1 MDWFG
6 VVWFFGLFILLLA
19 IGAPIAVGLGATG
32 LFLIWKFS
40 LGMAAIGPTF
50 YSNLA
55 KFQLLAIPF
64 FIMAGLILERVGI
77 SERLVRLATLLIGPV
92 HGGLALVAIVCC
104 VFFAGISGSGPADT
118 AALGTI
124 LIPAMAARGYA
135 KPFASALIAS
145 GGSIAIIIPPS
156 IAFIIYGVITNTS
169 IPALFAAGVIP
180 GLVVGVCLA
189 IPAYVISRRHGWRG
203 DRYGT
208 RAEILRA
215 LRDSVWGLLA
225 PVIIL
230 GGIYGGVFTPTE
242 AAVVAVF
249 YGLFVGV
256 VVYRSLSLGSLW
268 GIIRDTVV
276 SSAVVMLIVGFAGL
290 YAWAGSTMGAIDQIT
305 HALLGLSKTPWVVL
319 WAINLLVFLA
329 GYILDGISIYY
340 IFVPIIMP
348 IMATFD
354 WNPVWIGVMLTVN
367 IAIGQVTPPVAVN
380 LYVAANIAKLSFD
393 EISRAVWP
401 FVLAMLLSLFIVAQW
416 PGLSTFLPGLFGLK

>member
-1 MDWFG
+1 MDWLG
-6 VVWFFGLFILLLA
+6 IVWFFGLFILLLA
-19 IGAPIAVGLGATG
+19 VGTPIAVALGATG
-32 LFLIWKFS
+32 LFLIWKFA
-40 LGMAAIGPTF
+40 LGLAAIGPTF
-50 YSNLA
+50 YANLA

-64 FIMAGLILERVGI
+64 FILAGLILERVGI

-135 KPFASALIAS
+135 EPFASALIAS

-169 IPALFAAGVIP
+169 IPALFAAGIIP
-180 GLVVGVCLA
+180 GLIVGVCLA
-189 IPAYVISRRHGWRG
+189 IPAFVISRRHGWRG
-203 DRYGT
+203 GRYGT
-208 RAEILRA
+208 CVEILVA
-215 LRDSVWGLLA
+215 LRESVWGLLA
-225 PVIIL
+225 PLIIL

-249 YGLFVGV
+249 YGLFVGLF
-256 VVYRSLSLGSLW
+256 VYRSLTLASLW
-268 GIIRDTVV
+268 IIIRDTVV

-290 YAWAGSTMGAIDQIT
+290 YAWAGSTMGVIDRIT
-305 HALLGLSKTPWVVL
+305 HALLGLSKNPWVVL

-348 IMATFD
+348 IMATFGWD
-354 WNPVWIGVMLTVN
+354 PVWIGVVLTVN
-367 IAIGQVTPPVAVN
+367 VAIGQVTPPVAVN
-380 LYVAANIAKLSFD
+380 LYVAANIARLSFD

-401 FVLAMLLSLFIVAQW
+401 FVLAMLLALAVITEW
-416 PGLSTFLPGLFGLK
+416 PALSTFLPALFGLK

>member
-1 MDWFG
+1 MDWLAA
-6 VVWFFGLFILLLA
+6 VWFFGLLILFLA
-19 IGAPIAVGLGATG
+19 VGTPIAVALGATG
-32 LFLIWKFS
+32 LILIWKFS
-40 LGMAAIGPTF
+40 LGLAAIGPTF

-77 SERLVRLATLLIGPV
+77 SERLVRLASLLIGPV

-135 KPFASALIAS
+135 RPFASALIAS

-169 IPALFAAGVIP
+169 IPALFAAGIVP
-180 GLVVGVCLA
+180 GLIVGACLA
-189 IPAYVISRRHGWRG
+189 LPAYVIARRHGWRG
-203 DRYGT
+203 ERYGT
-208 RAEILRA
+208 RAEILVA
-215 LRDSVWGLLA
+215 LRESVWGLLA
-225 PVIIL
+225 PLIIL

-249 YGLFVGV
+249 YGLFVGL
-256 VVYRSLSLGSLW
+256 VVYRSLDLATVW
-268 GIIRDTVV
+268 GILRDTVV

-290 YAWAGSTMGAIDQIT
+290 YAWAGSTMGVIDRIT
-305 HALLGLSKTPWVVL
+305 QALLGLSRNPWVVI
-319 WAINLLVFLA
+319 WVINLLVFLA

-348 IMATFD
+348 IMAAFGWD
-354 WNPVWIGVMLTVN
+354 PVWIGVILTVN
-367 IAIGQVTPPVAVN
+367 VAIGQVTPPVAVN
-380 LYVAANIAKLSFD
+380 LYVAANIARLSFD

-401 FVLAMLLSLFIVAQW
+401 FVLAMLVALVVITEW
-416 PGLSTFLPGLFGLK
+416 PALSTFLPALFGLK

>member
-1 MDWFG
+1 MDWLAAL
-6 VVWFFGLFILLLA
+6 WFFGLFILLLA
-19 IGAPIAVGLGATG
+19 VGTPIAVALGATG
-32 LFLIWKFS
+32 LFLIWKFA
-40 LGMAAIGPTF
+40 LGLAAIGPTF
-50 YSNLA
+50 YANLA

-64 FIMAGLILERVGI
+64 FILAGLILERVGI

-169 IPALFAAGVIP
+169 IPALFAAGIIP
-180 GLVVGVCLA
+180 GLIVGVCLA
-189 IPAYVISRRHGWRG
+189 IPAFVISRRHGWRG
-203 DRYGT
+203 GRYGT
-208 RAEILRA
+208 RVEMLAA
-215 LRDSVWGLLA
+215 LRESVWGLLA
-225 PVIIL
+225 PLIIL

-249 YGLFVGV
+249 YGLFVGLF
-256 VVYRSLSLGSLW
+256 VYRSLTLASLW
-268 GIIRDTVV
+268 IIIRDTVV

-290 YAWAGSTMGAIDQIT
+290 YAWAGSTMGVIDRIT
-305 HALLGLSKTPWVVL
+305 LALLGLSKNPWVVL
-319 WAINLLVFLA
+319 WAINLLIFLA

-348 IMATFD
+348 IMAAFGWD
-354 WNPVWIGVMLTVN
+354 PVWIGVVLTVN
-367 IAIGQVTPPVAVN
+367 VAIGQVTPPVAVN
-380 LYVAANIAKLSFD
+380 LYVAANIARLSFD

-401 FVLAMLLSLFIVAQW
+401 FVLAMLLALAVITEW
-416 PGLSTFLPGLFGLK
+416 PALSTFLPALFGLK

>member
-1 MDWFG
+1 
-6 VVWFFGLFILLLA
+6 
-19 IGAPIAVGLGATG
+19 
-32 LFLIWKFS
+32 
-40 LGMAAIGPTF
+40 
-50 YSNLA
+50 
-55 KFQLLAIPF
+55 
-64 FIMAGLILERVGI
+64 
-77 SERLVRLATLLIGPV
+77 
-92 HGGLALVAIVCC
+92 LVAIVCC

-135 KPFASALIAS
+135 KPFASALVAS

-180 GLVVGVCLA
+180 GLVVGACLA

-225 PVIIL
+225 PLIIL

-249 YGLFVGV
+249 YGLFVGF
-256 VVYRSLSLGSLW
+256 VVYRSLSLESLW

-290 YAWAGSTMGAIDQIT
+290 YAWAGSTMGVIDRIT
-305 HALLGLSKTPWVVL
+305 QALLGLSKTPWVVL

-329 GYILDGISIYY
+329 GYILDAISIYY

-348 IMATFD
+348 IMAAFGWD
-354 WNPVWIGVMLTVN
+354 PVWIGVMLTVN

-416 PGLSTFLPGLFGLK
+416 PGLSTFLPALFGLK

>member
-1 MDWFG
+1 MDWLG

-19 IGAPIAVGLGATG
+19 MGAPIAVGLGATG
-32 LFLIWKFS
+32 VFLIWKFG

-77 SERLVRLATLLIGPV
+77 SERLVRLASLLIGPV

-135 KPFASALIAS
+135 TPFASALIAS

-180 GLVVGVCLA
+180 GLVVGACLA

-215 LRDSVWGLLA
+215 LRESVWGLLA
-225 PVIIL
+225 PLIIL

-249 YGLFVGV
+249 YGLFVGFA
-256 VVYRSLSLGSLW
+256 VYRSLSLVSLW

-290 YAWAGSTMGAIDQIT
+290 YAWAGSTMGVIDRIT
-305 HALLGLSKTPWVVL
+305 QALLGLSKTPWVVL

-348 IMATFD
+348 IMATFG

-416 PGLSTFLPGLFGLK
+416 PGLSTFLPALLGLK

>member
-1 MDWFG
+1 MDWAAAL
-6 VVWFFGLFILLLA
+6 WFFGLFILLLA
-19 IGAPIAVGLGATG
+19 IGAPIAVALGATG
-32 LFLIWKFS
+32 LVLIWQFH

-50 YSNLA
+50 YANLA

-64 FIMAGLILERVGI
+64 FVMAGLILERVGI
-77 SERLVRLATLLIGPV
+77 SERLVRLASLLIGPV

-169 IPALFAAGVIP
+169 IPALFAAGVLP
-180 GLVVGVCLA
+180 GLLVGACLA
-189 IPAYVISRRHGWRG
+189 IPAYVIARRRGWRG
-203 DRYGT
+203 DRYGG
-208 RAEILRA
+208 RAEILAA
-215 LRDSVWGLLA
+215 LREAVWGLMA

-249 YGLFVGV
+249 YGLFVGLLI
-256 VVYRSLSLGSLW
+256 YRSLTLAALW
-268 GIIRDTVV
+268 RILTDTAV

-290 YAWAGSTMGAIDQIT
+290 YAWAGSTMGVIDRMTQG
-305 HALLGLSKTPWVVL
+305 LLGLSKSPVVIL
-319 WAINLLVFLA
+319 WTINLLVFLA

-348 IMATFD
+348 IMAAFG

-380 LYVAANIAKLSFD
+380 LYVAANIARLSFE
-393 EISRAVWP
+393 EICRAVWP
-401 FVLAMLLSLFIVAQW
+401 FVLAMLLALGIVVQW
-416 PGLSTFLPGLFGLK
+416 PSLSTWLPGMFGLN

>member
-1 MDWFG
+1 MDWAAAL
-6 VVWFFGLFILLLA
+6 WFFGLFILMLA
-19 IGAPIAVGLGATG
+19 IGAPIAVALGATG
-32 LFLIWKFS
+32 LVLIWQFH

-50 YSNLA
+50 YANLA

-64 FIMAGLILERVGI
+64 FVMAGLILERVGI
-77 SERLVRLATLLIGPV
+77 SERLVRLASLLIGPV

-169 IPALFAAGVIP
+169 IPALFAAGVLP
-180 GLVVGVCLA
+180 GLLVGACLA
-189 IPAYVISRRHGWRG
+189 IPAYVIARRHGWRG
-203 DRYGT
+203 DRYGSC
-208 RAEILRA
+208 AEILMA
-215 LRDSVWGLLA
+215 LREAVWGLLA
-225 PVIIL
+225 PLIIL

-249 YGLFVGV
+249 YGLFVGFV
-256 VVYRSLSLGSLW
+256 IYRSLTLASLW
-268 GIIRDTVV
+268 RILNDTAV

-290 YAWAGSTMGAIDQIT
+290 YAWAGSTMGVIDRMTQG
-305 HALLGLSKTPWVVL
+305 LLGLSKNPVAIL

-348 IMATFD
+348 IMAAFGWD
-354 WNPVWIGVMLTVN
+354 AVWIGVMLTVN

-380 LYVAANIAKLSFD
+380 LYVAANIARLSFE

-401 FVLAMLLSLFIVAQW
+401 FVLAMLLALGIVVQW
-416 PGLSTFLPGLFGLK
+416 PGLSTWLPGFFGLK

>member
-1 MDWFG
+1 MDWLG
-6 VVWFFGLFILLLA
+6 VLWFFGLFVLLLA
-19 IGAPIAVGLGATG
+19 IGTPIAVALGATG
-32 LFLIWKFS
+32 LFLIWKFG
-40 LGMAAIGPTF
+40 LGIAAIGPTF

-77 SERLVRLATLLIGPV
+77 SERLVRLASLLIGPV

-180 GLVVGVCLA
+180 GLIVGACLA
-189 IPAYVISRRHGWRG
+189 IPAYVIARRHGWRG

-208 RAEILRA
+208 RAEVLRA

-225 PVIIL
+225 PLIIL

-256 VVYRSLSLGSLW
+256 VVYRSLSLVSLW

-290 YAWAGSTMGAIDQIT
+290 YAWAGSTMGVIDRIT
-305 HALLGLSKTPWVVL
+305 QALLGLSKNPWAVL
-319 WAINLLVFLA
+319 WTINLLVFLA
-329 GYILDGISIYY
+329 GYILDAISIYY

-348 IMATFD
+348 IMAAFGWD
-354 WNPVWIGVMLTVN
+354 PVWIGVMLTVN

-401 FVLAMLLSLFIVAQW
+401 FVLAMLLSLFIVIQW
-416 PGLSTFLPGLFGLK
+416 PGLSTFLPALFGLK

>member
-1 MDWFG
+1 MDWLG
-6 VVWFFGLFILLLA
+6 ALWFFGLFALLLA
-19 IGAPIAVGLGATG
+19 IGTPIAVALGATG

-40 LGMAAIGPTF
+40 LGLAAIGPTF

-92 HGGLALVAIVCC
+92 HGGLALVGIVCC

-169 IPALFAAGVIP
+169 IPALFAAGILP
-180 GLVVGVCLA
+180 GLLVGACLA
-189 IPAYVISRRHGWRG
+189 VPAYVVARRHGWRG
-203 DRYGT
+203 ERYGT
-208 RAEILRA
+208 RAEILTA
-215 LRDSVWGLLA
+215 LRGSIWGLLA
-225 PVIIL
+225 PLIIL

-249 YGLFVGV
+249 YGLFVGMF
-256 VVYRSLSLGSLW
+256 VYRTLTPASLW
-268 GIIRDTVV
+268 TILRDTVV

-290 YAWAGSTMGAIDQIT
+290 YAWAGSTMGVIDRIT
-305 HALLGLSKTPWVVL
+305 QALLGFSKSPWVVL

-329 GYILDGISIYY
+329 GYLLDGISIYY

-348 IMATFD
+348 IMATFGWD
-354 WNPVWIGVMLTVN
+354 PVWIGVMLTVN
-367 IAIGQVTPPVAVN
+367 VAIGQVTPPVAVN
-380 LYVAANIAKLSFD
+380 LYVAANIARLSID

-401 FVLAMLLSLFIVAQW
+401 FVLAMLLALAVITEW
-416 PGLSTFLPGLFGLK
+416 PALSTFLPALFGLK

>member
-1 MDWFG
+1 MDWLAAL
-6 VVWFFGLFILLLA
+6 WFFGLFILLLA
-19 IGAPIAVGLGATG
+19 VGTPIAVALGATG
-32 LFLIWKFS
+32 LFLIWKFA
-40 LGMAAIGPTF
+40 LGLAAIGPTF
-50 YSNLA
+50 YANLA

-64 FIMAGLILERVGI
+64 FILAGLILERVGI

-169 IPALFAAGVIP
+169 IPALFAAGIIP
-180 GLVVGVCLA
+180 GLIVGLCLA
-189 IPAYVISRRHGWRG
+189 IPAFVISRRHGWRG
-203 DRYGT
+203 GRYGT
-208 RAEILRA
+208 RVEILAA
-215 LRDSVWGLLA
+215 LRESVWGLLA
-225 PVIIL
+225 PLIIL

-249 YGLFVGV
+249 YGLFVGLF
-256 VVYRSLSLGSLW
+256 VYRSLTLASLW
-268 GIIRDTVV
+268 IIIRDTVV

-290 YAWAGSTMGAIDQIT
+290 YAWAGSTMGVIDRIT
-305 HALLGLSKTPWVVL
+305 HALLGLSKNPWVVL

-348 IMATFD
+348 IMAAFGWD
-354 WNPVWIGVMLTVN
+354 PVWIGVVLTVN
-367 IAIGQVTPPVAVN
+367 VAIGQVTPPVAVN
-380 LYVAANIAKLSFD
+380 LYVAANIARLSFD

-401 FVLAMLLSLFIVAQW
+401 FVLAMLLALAVITEW
-416 PGLSTFLPGLFGLK
+416 PVLSTFLPALFGLK

>member
-1 MDWFG
+1 MDWLAAL
-6 VVWFFGLFILLLA
+6 WFFGFFILLLA
-19 IGAPIAVGLGATG
+19 VGTPIAVALGATG
-32 LFLIWKFS
+32 LFLIWKFA
-40 LGMAAIGPTF
+40 LGLAAIGPTF
-50 YSNLA
+50 YANLA

-64 FIMAGLILERVGI
+64 FILAGLILERVGI

-169 IPALFAAGVIP
+169 IPALFAAGIIP
-180 GLVVGVCLA
+180 GLIVGVCLA
-189 IPAYVISRRHGWRG
+189 IPAFVISRRHGWRG
-203 DRYGT
+203 GRYGT
-208 RAEILRA
+208 RVEILAA
-215 LRDSVWGLLA
+215 LRESVWGLLA
-225 PVIIL
+225 PLIIL

-249 YGLFVGV
+249 YGLFVGLF
-256 VVYRSLSLGSLW
+256 VYRSLTLASLW
-268 GIIRDTVV
+268 IIIRDTVV

-290 YAWAGSTMGAIDQIT
+290 YAWAGSTMGVIDRIT
-305 HALLGLSKTPWVVL
+305 HALLGLSKNPWVVL

-348 IMATFD
+348 IMATFGWD
-354 WNPVWIGVMLTVN
+354 PVWIGVVLTVN
-367 IAIGQVTPPVAVN
+367 VAIGQVTPPVAVN
-380 LYVAANIAKLSFD
+380 LYVAANIARLSFD

-401 FVLAMLLSLFIVAQW
+401 FVLAMLLALAVITEW
-416 PGLSTFLPGLFGLK
+416 PALSTFLPALFGLK